1 MRRPKHELA
10 NASPRPA
17 AAGEPSRAGPR
28 SARQERLL
36 GSRRFWIAWTG
47 LAVLTLALTLGAHLT
62 SRYPGDVRLAQ
73 TLQSLDV
80 PVLGGVLHLENTIGS
95 PWPAVTIIAALTLAL
110 FALRRPGLAL
120 LFAGTNALRGVGS
133 IVKDLVLRPRPAVP
147 LVHVREH
154 ASGTSFPSGHVFSA
168 VLLYGMLAVLLE
180 LAPLPRPVRRGAQG
194 VCLAIVLLMGPARV
208 YVGAHWP
215 SDVLGGYLWGTLL
228 LLLVLGLRRDADRVP
243 RLLPPETA
251 EAGAGE

>member
-1 MRRPKHELA
+1 MRRPDEQPVTA
-10 NASPRPA
+10 TPCTD
-17 AAGEPSRAGPR
+17 AAGERSRAGPR
-28 SARQERLL
+28 GARQERLL

-47 LAVLTLALTLGAHLT
+47 LAVLTALLTLGAHLT

-73 TLQSLDV
+73 ALQALDV
-80 PVLGGVLHLENTIGS
+80 PALGGVFHFENTIGS
-95 PWPAVTIIAALTLAL
+95 PLPTVTIIVALTLAL

-133 IVKDLVLRPRPAVP
+133 IVKDLVVRPRPAVP

-180 LAPLPRPVRRGAQG
+180 LAPLPRLVRRAAQA

-243 RLLPPETA
+243 RLLSPETA
-251 EAGAGE
+251 EAGTAE